1 MTISTKGIV
10 VDSYRSI
17 PGTAWRVLLHN
28 VLFGLGVSFFDV
40 LFSFYLV
47 SMNFGIESDGLMST
61 TVRIAGLVFGIPAGM
76 LIDRIGAQRAL
87 VIGIIGYAAGMIVLL
102 FMPSIVLLMIC
113 QFMAGCLFAMGMSA
127 LMPLLTHATP
137 PAQRTLVFGLNE
149 ASMSI
154 GLVGSIVA
162 GWVPSLLAPWL
173 GVGAQDAPAYRWA
186 LLIGCALMLVAVLPV
201 VRNLGDDGRRQKN
214 GEIPASPHP
223 SDDDVPFKPTR
234 KIVGYAVASIF
245 VGLGAG
251 TFLPFQALYFRLQH
265 GMPDQQIG
273 FVVAGATV
281 LMGIGAIVFG
291 RWFGQRNKR
300 IWAGTLRLITAPVFA
315 CLMIPVLPLAI
326 FGAFGRAFFMGGSF
340 TLNDVLI
347 MELVHPRQRGQVAS
361 LMTMF
366 WSMGWAIASTASG
379 FLQAS
384 IGFAPLI
391 AMSAVAY
398 VCSGLSIWWFER
410 D

>member
-1 MTISTKGIV
+1 M
-10 VDSYRSI
+10 DSYRSI
-17 PGTAWRVLLHN
+17 PGAAWRVLLHN

-47 SMNFGIESDGLMST
+47 SMDFGIESAGLMST

-76 LIDRIGAQRAL
+76 FIDRIGAQRAL
-87 VIGIIGYAAGMIVLL
+87 VIGVIGYAIGMIVLL
-102 FMPSIVLLMIC
+102 FMPSIILLMIC
-113 QFMAGCLFAMGMSA
+113 QFIAGCLFAMGMSA

-154 GLVGSIVA
+154 GLVGSIMA
-162 GWVPSLLAPWL
+162 GWVPSMLAPWL

-186 LLIGCALMLVAVLPV
+186 LVIGCVLMLVAVLPV
-201 VRNLGDDGRRQKN
+201 IQNLGGERGRQKD
-214 GEIPASPHP
+214 GDPVASPHR
-223 SDDDVPFKPTR
+223 DDDAVPIKPTR
-234 KIVGYAVASIF
+234 KLVGYAVASIF

-251 TFLPFQALYFRLQH
+251 TFLPFQSLYFRMQH
-265 GMPDQQIG
+265 GLPDQQIG

-281 LMGIGAIVFG
+281 LMGVGAVVFG
-291 RWFGQRNKR
+291 RWLGHRNMR
-300 IWAGTLRLITAPVFA
+300 IWAGALRLITAPVFA
-315 CLMIPVLPLAI
+315 CLMIPVLPLAM

-347 MELVHPRQRGQVAS
+347 MGLVNPRQRGQMAS
-361 LMTMF
+361 LMTMC

-384 IGFAPLI
+384 LGFAPLI